1 MFKLQ
6 LPKKD
11 RTLKLK
17 DINSEVQQVIDREK
31 QPTLTPEQENDF
43 ETRITNLEILVN
55 AIYKGINEKPKP
67 SGDLGH

>member
-1 MFKLQ
+1 MFRLQ

-17 DINSEVQQVIDREK
+17 DINSEVQQVIDK
-31 QPTLTPEQENDF
+31 NKKPTLTPEQENDF
-43 ETRITNLEILVN
+43 EARVTNLEILVN
-55 AIYKGINEKPKP
+55 AIYRGIKEKPKP